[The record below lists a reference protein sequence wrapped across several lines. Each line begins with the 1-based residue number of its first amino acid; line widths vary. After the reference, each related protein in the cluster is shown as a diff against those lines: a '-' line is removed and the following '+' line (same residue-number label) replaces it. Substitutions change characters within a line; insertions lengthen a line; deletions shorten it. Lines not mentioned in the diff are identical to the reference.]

1 MSFCSHS
8 GSSLQILGFPE
19 SNVMAQ
25 VQAKFISTS
34 ALYCAL
40 SMSWVQ
46 GQPEVERSSKH
57 HNLSVLCP
65 SNSSLLCSL
74 SFPLSYLVYHVVVKL
89 KGTRAAL
96 VQGKQRIEVIVS
108 WNRRNKWFMFGG
120 QSSCKTGTVKEPVIS
135 RQHLL
140 QFLTCRQGA
149 PHKGCQLSRL
159 NY

>member
-1 MSFCSHS
+1 MVVDSRFGTAGGICWKLKGRFYLPGVLLITFSAIEQIDGQCGSNMSFCSHS
-8 GSSLQILGFPE
+8 GSSLQVLGFPE

-34 ALYCAL
+34 ALHCAL
-40 SMSWVQ
+40 SMSCVQ

-96 VQGKQRIEVIVS
+96 VQGK
-108 WNRRNKWFMFGG
+108 
-120 QSSCKTGTVKEPVIS
+120 
-135 RQHLL
+135 
-140 QFLTCRQGA
+140 
-149 PHKGCQLSRL
+149 
-159 NY
+159 